1 MRQILILLT
10 FLLASNVMEAQSFT
24 KVQNLGDRYRISAPA
39 VQSPHVAFDTKR
51 VRISVTCMQTFVTEV
66 SYVSEGGYVDFQMNG
81 QQRVSATTEYLNK
94 GIKVGQK
101 SHLTV
106 CLFGLNPIS
115 QCNKRV

>member
-1 MRQILILLT
+1 MRILIHLT

-24 KVQNLGDRYRISAPA
+24 RVQNLGDRYRISAPA

-66 SYVSEGGYVDFQMNG
+66 SYVPEGGYVDFQMNG

-101 SHLTV
+101 SHVSV

>member
-1 MRQILILLT
+1 MRILILLT
-10 FLLASNVMEAQSFT
+10 FLLASMTLEAQSFT
-24 KVQNLGDRYRISAPA
+24 KVQNLGDRYRISAPF
-39 VQSPHVAFDTKR
+39 VQSPHVAFDAKR

-66 SYVSEGGYVDFQMNG
+66 SYVPEGGYVDFQMNG

-101 SHLTV
+101 SHVSV
-106 CLFGLNPIS
+106 CLFGLNPIN